1 MNERYGF
8 KRGLVAVVASLAL
21 SACASAREHQLRSTQ
36 TYGPSAAVD
45 VAVHATNGILRI
57 VNGFPDA
64 EESDD
69 LTALN
74 RLAASVYAQDAAVFQ
89 SQPFMGPNDL
99 GGDGFIKTLTF
110 LHEELGKGESYLR
123 PVQVCAIYAFH
134 PEETPD
140 DVHFVMT
147 TEAQVPQYGQ
157 VLNTVLVKVRD
168 FSLGDLIIYHE
179 YTSEPAGGQDCT
191 GEQAA
196 MVDAEWRSRVQ
207 SAQDA
212 R

>member
-1 MNERYGF
+1 MIERYVF
-8 KRGLVAVVASLAL
+8 KRGMVAVVASLAL
-21 SACASAREHQLRSTQ
+21 SACASTREHQLQSTQ
-36 TYGPSAAVD
+36 TYGPSEAVD
-45 VAVHATNGILRI
+45 IAVDAANGILRI

-69 LTALN
+69 LTALK

-89 SQPFMGPNDL
+89 SQPFMGPGDL

-134 PEETPD
+134 PEETQD

-147 TEAQVPQYGQ
+147 TEAEVPQYGQ

-168 FSLGDLIIYHE
+168 FPLGDRIIYHE

-191 GEQAA
+191 GPEAA

-207 SAQDA
+207 SAQGA